1 MSTNHTWLTYL
12 PAFIRNRVEGRQ
24 TLQKILG
31 NTGWLFVDKGL
42 RLGMGL
48 VVNAWMARYLGPEQF
63 GVFNYALAFV
73 MIFSTLANLGLDGIV
88 VRDIVRDP
96 SCRDETLGSAFVMKF
111 FAGTLT
117 VLVSA
122 ISIALLRPHDSLTFW
137 MVALTAAG
145 TVFQAFDTIDFW
157 FQAQVRSKHVVYAR
171 SVAFLTM
178 SLLKMALILLHAPLV
193 AFALAG
199 LGEVAIAAG
208 GLVIAYQR
216 NGQYLRAWS
225 ATIPRAKKLLNDS
238 WPLILGGVFLS
249 IHARIDQVMLGQM
262 IGQREV
268 GYFSAATKLI
278 DVLGFIPVII
288 YSSVAPEITNA
299 KVQGEEIYFNKLAQ
313 VYRVMTILFLMTAVP
328 VFLIADWLVVFL
340 YGTEYQAA
348 GKLLCLYVIRLFFT
362 NIGMGKA
369 LYITNENLFRYSLL
383 TAIVGS
389 VTNIGLNYLWI
400 PKYTSVGVI
409 WAMIVSF
416 AVSIFVVDVFFIST
430 RKHLKIMIKAIITPW
445 QVRF

>member
-1 MSTNHTWLTYL
+1 MNDRYTQ
-12 PAFIRNRVEGRQ
+12 FIKKFESRA
-24 TLQKILG
+24 TLKKIIG
-31 NTGWLFVDKGL
+31 NTWWLFVDKGL

-48 VVNAWMARYLGPEQF
+48 VINAWMARYLGPEQF
-63 GVFNYALAFV
+63 GIFNYALAYV

-96 SCRDETLGSAFVMKF
+96 SCRDETLGSAFVMK
-111 FAGTLT
+111 AGAGVVT
-117 VLVSA
+117 VLVTA
-122 ISIALLRPHDSLTFW
+122 VTIVLLRPGDSLTFW
-137 MVALTAAG
+137 MVVLMASG
-145 TVFQAFDTIDFW
+145 TIFQAFDTIDFW
-157 FQAQVRSKHVVYAR
+157 FQSQVRSKHVVYAR
-171 SVAFLTM
+171 SVAFLAM
-178 SLLKMALILLHAPLV
+178 SLVKMALFLTHAPLV

-199 LGEVAIAAG
+199 LGEVVLASV
-208 GLVIAYQR
+208 GLVIAYRR

-225 ATIPRAKKLLNDS
+225 ASKARAAQLLNDS

-299 KVQGEEIYFNKLAQ
+299 KAQGEAVYFTKLGH

-328 VFLIADWLVVFL
+328 VFLIGDWLVVFL
-340 YGTEYQAA
+340 YGTEYHAA
-348 GKLLCLYVIRLFFT
+348 GKLLSLYVFRLFIT
-362 NIGMGKA
+362 NIGMAKA
-369 LYITNENLFRYSLL
+369 LFITNENLFRYSML
-383 TAIVGS
+383 TALVGS
-389 VTNIGLNYLWI
+389 ITNVGLNYLWI

-416 AVSIFVVDVFFIST
+416 AISIFVVDLFFART
-430 RKHLKIMIKAIITPW
+430 RNHLMIMIKAIITPW
-445 QVRF
+445 RVRI

>member
-1 MSTNHTWLTYL
+1 MPTLSWLAFL
-12 PAFIRNRVEGRQ
+12 PPVIRKQIEGRQ
-24 TLQKILG
+24 NLQKMIG
-31 NTGWLFVDKGL
+31 NTGWLFIDKGL
-42 RLGMGL
+42 RLGTGL

-63 GVFNYALAFV
+63 GIFNYALAFA

-96 SCRDETLGSAFVMKF
+96 SCRDETLGSAFVLKVVS
-111 FAGTLT
+111 GILTL
-117 VLVSA
+117 LVTIA
-122 ISIALLRPHDSLTFW
+122 SIALLRPNDSLTFW
-137 MVALTAAG
+137 VVAVTAAG

-157 FQAQVRSKHVVYAR
+157 FQSQVRSKSVVYAR
-171 SVAFLTM
+171 SAAFLAM
-178 SLLKMALILLHAPLV
+178 SFLKIALILAHAPLV

-199 LGEVAIAAG
+199 LGEMALAAAG
-208 GLVIAYQR
+208 LVVAYKR
-216 NGQYLRAWS
+216 NGQYLRDWS
-225 ATIPRAKKLLNDS
+225 ASIARAKKLLNDS

-262 IGQREV
+262 ISQQEV

-278 DVLGFIPVII
+278 DVLGFVPVII

-299 KVQGEEIYFNKLAQ
+299 RSQGEDVYFNKLAH

-328 VFLIADWLVVFL
+328 VLLISDWLVAFL
-340 YGTEYQAA
+340 YGSEYRAA

-369 LYITNENLFRYSLL
+369 LFITNENLFRYAML
-383 TAIVGS
+383 TALVGS
-389 VTNIGLNYLWI
+389 ITNIGLNYLWI
-400 PKYTSVGVI
+400 PKYMSVGVI

-416 AVSIFVVDVFFIST
+416 AVSTFVVDLFFPRT
-430 RKHLKIMIKAIITPW
+430 RHHLKIMIKAIFTPW
-445 QVRF
+445 QVRI